1 MKGLSSKCYLHLM
14 LHLNMGVTP
23 EECKEIIL
31 DETKKEN
38 ENLDFET
45 LGINEVNSILQTASS
60 LFLSNIVIFYSV
72 GSEYQ
77 YIVVK
82 AKDKNIE
89 GSLYNFPHNN
99 QHYESPSFNK
109 EQKNPYESIIDF
121 SDNETTYDNLGRL
134 HSAIPHTGE
143 ASLFLRSNKYNSSS
157 IVTHITDLHSILNSK
172 M

>member
-14 LHLNMGVTP
+14 PHLNMGVIP

-31 DETKKEN
+31 DEAKKEN

-77 YIVVK
+77 
-82 AKDKNIE
+82 
-89 GSLYNFPHNN
+89 
-99 QHYESPSFNK
+99 
-109 EQKNPYESIIDF
+109 
-121 SDNETTYDNLGRL
+121 
-134 HSAIPHTGE
+134 
-143 ASLFLRSNKYNSSS
+143 
-157 IVTHITDLHSILNSK
+157 
-172 M
+172 